1 MVMCIDGGRVIT
13 YINKNCFFIKSVFVL
28 LSVLIL
34 VLSGTHTEVRA
45 DGGVYE
51 MIESKD
57 SFYLSHKKECKE
69 DRRGYSISKETTCY
83 KSPESSKNSRKIPK
97 GAYVEVSY
105 TYQTNSQN
113 WGLLYWV
120 TDAKGNYQNVNGW
133 IRLSDVDF
141 TYDALAFC
149 HDHARELDAKWMDN
163 TFKSIRQRLKKEI
176 VVWSY
181 PYSGKRLGSM
191 EIEKYPSD
199 RELVGKPMYRDSDK
213 KYWAIIPYGKS
224 YGAVCLSDPENISIT
239 KKKITP
245 YTVPNMGDEMLGLR
259 KIALI
264 CILIICCCAAGVS
277 FCWKR
282 NKKNEK
288 SK

>member
-1 MVMCIDGGRVIT
+1 MGGVIMCINRKILCLVR
-13 YINKNCFFIKSVFVL
+13 FF
-28 LSVLIL
+28 LIL
-34 VLSGTHTEVRA
+34 CILLASMFGLQIEACA
-45 DGGVYE
+45 DGIVYE
-51 MIESKD
+51 KIESND
-57 SFYLSHKKECKE
+57 SFYLSHQKECKE
-69 DRRGYSISKETTCY
+69 DRRGYTVSKEIACY
-83 KSPESSKNSRKIPK
+83 KSPEGKKLKRSLPK
-97 GAYVEVSY
+97 GSHITVSY
-105 TYQTNSQN
+105 TYQTKSQN

-224 YGAVCLSDPENISIT
+224 YGAVCLSDPENKSIP
-239 KKKITP
+239 KKKIDP
-245 YTVPNMGDEMLGLR
+245 YTTPDRGNAFMSMK
-259 KIALI
+259 KIAFI
-264 CILIICCCAAGVS
+264 CVPVIFLFVAG
-277 FCWKR
+277 WRLHQKIKIR
-282 NKKNEK
+282 K
-288 SK
+288 SMDKQIE